1 MDFYSYF
8 NQIHLNLLTKC
19 KKVAFCAI
27 FLISFVTFIFV
38 TQLEALIETYECKID
53 TKNRVLVPVA
63 LKKQLESILS
73 KGFIIK
79 RAVHQP
85 CLELYPIDY
94 WNKLMIKLNQLNP
107 FLKKNQDFIR
117 LFKAGEKMVEIDS
130 FGRMLIPK
138 ELMIFAKLS
147 KDLVLSTSITKIE
160 IWDKTLYESVIGA
173 SIEDFSA
180 LAEDVMGNIDF
191 NDF

>member
-1 MDFYSYF
+1 M
-8 NQIHLNLLTKC
+8 
-19 KKVAFCAI
+19 VFCAL
-27 FLISFVTFIFV
+27 FLFSFVTYIF
-38 TQLEALIETYECKID
+38 TIQLEPLIETYECKID
-53 TKNRVLVPVA
+53 TKNRVVVPVA
-63 LKKQLESILS
+63 LKKQLDSVMS

-85 CLELYPIDY
+85 CLELYPMDY
-94 WNKLMIKLNQLNP
+94 WNKLMSKLNQLNP

-138 ELMIFAKLS
+138 ELMTFAQLS

-160 IWDKTLYESVIGA
+160 IWDKTLYESVINA
-173 SIEDFSA
+173 SISDFSA
-180 LAEDVMGNIDF
+180 LAEEVMGDIDF